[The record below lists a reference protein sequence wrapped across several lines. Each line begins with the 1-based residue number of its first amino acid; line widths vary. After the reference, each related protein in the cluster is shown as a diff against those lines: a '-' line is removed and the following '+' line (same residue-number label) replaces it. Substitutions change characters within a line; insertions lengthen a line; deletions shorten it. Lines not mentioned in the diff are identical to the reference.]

1 MDITQAQSRFSS
13 VPMANIQRSVFGR
26 PSDLKTTHN
35 FGKIIPLDW
44 DEVLPGDTMS
54 RKVGSLIRMSTPL
67 FPVMDNAFY
76 DIYSFFIPLRLI
88 WNHSREFFGENR
100 DSAWTSN
107 QEYFVPGLDC
117 VGKTFDED
125 TIFDY
130 FGLPTKV
137 VCPPGTFAQ
146 SLPLRAYVAVWNDW
160 FRYEVTDNPIELN
173 LGDDDSSN
181 WERYRLLNACKLH
194 DYFTSALPAPQAGDS
209 VGLVFNGGI
218 LPVLTGDNSM
228 TAKLMQMRGLGKQDD
243 SGNIE
248 EMPYGLKM
256 LYGSQAYVS
265 DVSLRPLCLDD
276 SVGIGDQYGNVVNNV
291 GVDLSASPISTTNV
305 DVNMIPINLYADL
318 NQATV
323 STINQLRQAIVVQQL
338 LERTARSGNR
348 YTEYVRA
355 AFGVVSPDSRLQR
368 TELIGHIRIN
378 INMQQVVQTS
388 FQGGSETDQTPLG
401 STGAFSK
408 TNDYNHLH
416 TYSATEHGIILTL
429 GVART
434 ELTYQQGLDKKW
446 SRRSRYD
453 YYDPIFNGI
462 GEQAILN
469 KELYFSA
476 DADQNEEV
484 FGYQEA
490 YGEYRY
496 KQSKVTG
503 AFRSNH
509 SATLDS
515 WHYAEE
521 FDSLPTLSS
530 SFIHQGD
537 SVVDRTLAVAS
548 SNADQLLC
556 NFWWDDNDT
565 RPMPI
570 VGVPGLNRI

>member
-13 VPMANIQRSVFGR
+13 VPMANIERSVFGR

-181 WERYRLLNACKLH
+181 WSRYRLLNACKLH

-218 LPVLTGDNSM
+218 LPVLTGDNTM
-228 TAKLMQMRGLGKQDD
+228 TAQLIQMRGITEQDD
-243 SGNIE
+243 SGYVQNFPPE
-248 EMPYGLKM
+248 LRLLAQDQANASSYEYGQLRFG
-256 LYGSQAYVS
+256 LSSSQ
-265 DVSLRPLCLDD
+265 
-276 SVGIGDQYGNVVNNV
+276 IGGFSTGYV
-291 GVDLSASPISTTNV
+291 GVNPTGDGAHADTGFT
-305 DVNMIPINLYADL
+305 PINLYADL

-348 YTEYVRA
+348 YSEYVRA

-462 GEQAILN
+462 GEQPILN

>member
-13 VPMANIQRSVFGR
+13 VPMANIERSVFGR

-137 VCPPGTFAQ
+137 ACPAGTFAQ
-146 SLPLRAYVAVWNDW
+146 ALPLRAYVAVWNDW

-218 LPVLTGDNSM
+218 LPVLTADS
-228 TAKLMQMRGLGKQDD
+228 TLTSSLMSMRGVSMDEESGDIINMPPELRYLPAYQSQISGSERQPMYFGSSSSLSNGMSTVSPGHSSSGVQGD
-243 SGNIE
+243 SIDTD
-248 EMPYGLKM
+248 Y
-256 LYGSQAYVS
+256 
-265 DVSLRPLCLDD
+265 
-276 SVGIGDQYGNVVNNV
+276 
-291 GVDLSASPISTTNV
+291 T
-305 DVNMIPINLYADL
+305 PINLYADL

-388 FQGGSETDQTPLG
+388 FQGGTETDQTPLG

-462 GEQAILN
+462 GEQPILN

-476 DADQNEEV
+476 DAAQNDEV

-537 SVVDRTLAVAS
+537 TVVDRTLAVAS